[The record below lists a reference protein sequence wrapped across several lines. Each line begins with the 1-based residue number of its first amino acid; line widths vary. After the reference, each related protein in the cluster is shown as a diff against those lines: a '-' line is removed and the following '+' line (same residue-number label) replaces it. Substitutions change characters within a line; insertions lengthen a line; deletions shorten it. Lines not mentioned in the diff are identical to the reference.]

1 MILKNPHNC
10 WVCTG
15 WKTGHIM
22 DIEYNHRI
30 HKIVGMAL
38 RTMKNA
44 GTTIDSE
51 VLYLNGFRKG
61 GFYGLG

>member
-1 MILKNPHNC
+1 
-10 WVCTG
+10 
-15 WKTGHIM
+15 M